1 MLGDNRR
8 TARLMREAVEPLEQH
23 PHVGE
28 IRQTGMILALEMVA
42 DRDRMET
49 WDWRERRGMRV
60 YEHALANGVLLR
72 PIGNVVYFMPPYVI
86 TENEIAQMVDV
97 AATGIDIASR
107 NP

>member
-1 MLGDNRR
+1 
-8 TARLMREAVEPLEQH
+8 MREAVAPLESH

-42 DRDRMET
+42 DLERMT
-49 WDWRERRGMRV
+49 SWDWRERRGMRV

-86 TENEIAQMVDV
+86 DEAEIGKMAEV
-97 AATGIDIASR
+97 AMAGIDRASID
-107 NP
+107 P